1 MSGLCMVTG
10 LRRHDTSKPLI
21 DIAYTEG
28 GMFQHFYDGSVGFLS
43 VDVDFKTIHSQED
56 VGRRKG

>member
-1 MSGLCMVTG
+1 MVTG

-28 GMFQHFYDGSVGFLS
+28 GMFQHFYDGSVSGVS
-43 VDVDFKTIHSQED
+43 
-56 VGRRKG
+56 GP